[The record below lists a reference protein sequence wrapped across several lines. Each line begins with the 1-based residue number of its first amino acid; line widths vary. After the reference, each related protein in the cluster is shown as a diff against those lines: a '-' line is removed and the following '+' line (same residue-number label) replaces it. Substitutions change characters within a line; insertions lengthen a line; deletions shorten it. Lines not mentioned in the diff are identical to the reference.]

1 MLKLSPL
8 GPSPKHQNHR
18 LVRSPKLHSA
28 PEALHFWEFVTPTA
42 EAAGVVHRWKTGPFF
57 LQCGS
62 AEPTRG
68 HSRSPCA
75 LIPPPLPRGSPHQN
89 SIALYPFPGPH
100 RFLSFRCIFLL
111 ASHKKVKV
119 FCFILTVLI
128 LSYSACS
135 VFRVLAV
142 GTTLCTVG
150 CLPSA
155 WFLLTGC
162 LELPLSNTHSLQ
174 QPPSP
179 LSRSRPHDSKST
191 VLKQHGSPER
201 LRFSSAVTPAFPLLF
216 LLERV

>member
-28 PEALHFWEFVTPTA
+28 LEALHFWEFVTPTA

-89 SIALYPFPGPH
+89 SIALYLTLSLVHTAFFPFAVFSSLRH
-100 RFLSFRCIFLL
+100 TRRERCFFIIII
-111 ASHKKVKV
+111 
-119 FCFILTVLI
+119 ILTVLI

-201 LRFSSAVTPAFPLLF
+201 L
-216 LLERV
+216 

>member
-1 MLKLSPL
+1 MLKLSSL

-28 PEALHFWEFVTPTA
+28 LEALHFWEFVTPTA
-42 EAAGVVHRWKTGPFF
+42 EATGVVHRWKTGPFF

-75 LIPPPLPRGSPHQN
+75 LTPHLCPVDLRIKTPLLFTLSLVHT
-89 SIALYPFPGPH
+89 AFFPFAVFSSLRH
-100 RFLSFRCIFLL
+100 TRRERCFVL
-111 ASHKKVKV
+111 V
-119 FCFILTVLI
+119 FFFLTVLI

-135 VFRVLAV
+135 VFGVLAV

-179 LSRSRPHDSKST
+179 VSCSCPHDSKST

-201 LRFSSAVTPAFPLLF
+201 L
-216 LLERV
+216 